1 MAGKKLDD
9 VAMNGDGAVAY
20 AWKQINPD
28 VCAAYPIT
36 PQTIIVE
43 NFSKYVADGEVDT
56 EYVAVE
62 SEHSA
67 LTLCAASSSA
77 GARTF
82 TATASQG
89 LAYMWE
95 MLPITSSM
103 RVPVVMA
110 VANRA
115 LSGPININNDHGDA
129 MAARDTGWIQMFAE
143 NVQSAYDNAI
153 MAPKIAEHPD
163 VQLPIITNLDGFILT
178 HAVERMTLVDT
189 EDVKKFVGEFDPVC
203 PLLDYKNP
211 TSHGMLDGPDYYF
224 AHKHQQSEALNGV
237 LEVAEQVFKEFKEM
251 TGREYKLVNEYR
263 CDDADYVAI
272 ILGSSYGTMQETVD
286 QMRDAGIKVGAAMP
300 QIYRPWPEKELA
312 RIMKGKKAVAVFDKH
327 LSLGAYGPMY
337 PEVVAAA
344 IDLDKVPKL
353 YNFIYGIGGADTSV
367 SILKD
372 AMESV
377 VDGTAKKINFAG
389 MKL

>member
-1 MAGKKLDD
+1 M
-9 VAMNGDGAVAY
+9 
-20 AWKQINPD
+20 
-28 VCAAYPIT
+28 
-36 PQTIIVE
+36 
-43 NFSKYVADGEVDT
+43 
-56 EYVAVE
+56 
-62 SEHSA
+62 
-67 LTLCAASSSA
+67 
-77 GARTF
+77 
-82 TATASQG
+82 
-89 LAYMWE
+89 
-95 MLPITSSM
+95 
-103 RVPVVMA
+103 
-110 VANRA
+110 
-115 LSGPININNDHGDA
+115 
-129 MAARDTGWIQMFAE
+129 
-143 NVQSAYDNAI
+143 
-153 MAPKIAEHPD
+153 
-163 VQLPIITNLDGFILT
+163 
-178 HAVERMTLVDT
+178 
-189 EDVKKFVGEFDPVC
+189 
-203 PLLDYKNP
+203 
-211 TSHGMLDGPDYYF
+211 
-224 AHKHQQSEALNGV
+224 

-286 QMRDAGIKVGAAMP
+286 QMREAGIKVGAAMP

>member
-1 MAGKKLDD
+1 MADKKIED
-9 VAMNGDGAVAY
+9 VAMNGDAAVAY
-20 AWKQINPD
+20 AWKQVNPD

-67 LTLCAASSSA
+67 LTLCAASCSA

-115 LSGPININNDHGDA
+115 ISGPININNDHGDA
-129 MAARDTGWIQMFAE
+129 MAARDTGWIQLFAD

-178 HAVERMTLVDT
+178 HAVERMTPVDT
-189 EDVKKFVGEFDPVC
+189 EDVKKFVGKFKPVC

-211 TSHGMLDGPDYYF
+211 TSHGMLDGPDFYF
-224 AHKHQQSEALNGV
+224 AHKHQQSEALNNV

-263 CDDADYVAI
+263 CDDAEFIAI

-286 QMRDAGIKVGAAMP
+286 KMRDAGIKVGAAMP
-300 QIYRPWPEKELA
+300 QVYRPWPEKELA

-327 LSLGAYGPMY
+327 LSIGAYGPMY

-344 IDLDKVPKL
+344 IDLDEVPKI

-367 SILKD
+367 SILED
-372 AMESV
+372 AMKSV
-377 VDGTAKKINFAG
+377 VEGTAEKINFAG

>member
-110 VANRA
+110 VANRT

-178 HAVERMTLVDT
+178 HAVERMTPVDT

-237 LEVAEQVFKEFKEM
+237 LEIAEQVFKEFKEM

-389 MKL
+389 MRL